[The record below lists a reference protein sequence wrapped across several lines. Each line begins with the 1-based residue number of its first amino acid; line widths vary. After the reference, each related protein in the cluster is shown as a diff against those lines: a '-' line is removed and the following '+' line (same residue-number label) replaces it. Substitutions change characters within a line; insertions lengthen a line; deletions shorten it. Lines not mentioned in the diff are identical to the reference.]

1 MNKICP
7 KCNTSNPAEANFCR
21 HCGYEFQ
28 SVRVIKDGE
37 GGDMQTDEIEQ
48 IRQKQAIDWEEKEMQ
63 YKAKQEEMQ
72 KKIKKLE
79 RQLKLEKEKVL
90 TLQSTKNYYS
100 RLMDNSLL
108 RKRCIISSIGIII
121 AITILCTLMRNSE
134 VVQSWLQI
142 DYSSWQTLKSSLLA
156 ISWALLVAGIA
167 YLCYAI
173 YTYDKERY

>member
-1 MNKICP
+1 MNKTCP
-7 KCNTSNPAEANFCR
+7 KCNTSNPEEANFCR

-28 SVRVIKDGE
+28 SVRVVKDGE

-63 YKAKQEEMQ
+63 YKTKQDEMQ

-79 RQLKLEKEKVL
+79 RQLKAEKDKASTYLSEK
-90 TLQSTKNYYS
+90 SYYS
-100 RLMDNSLL
+100 RLVNNSLL
-108 RKRCIISSIGIII
+108 RKRCITSSVGIII
-121 AITILCTLMRNSE
+121 AIIVLYTLMQNGES
-134 VVQSWLQI
+134 VQAWFHV

-156 ISWALLVAGIA
+156 ISWVLLVAGIA

>member
-1 MNKICP
+1 MNDTMICP
-7 KCNTSNPAEANFCR
+7 KCQTKKPDEANYCR

-28 SVRVIKDGE
+28 SVRVIKNGE
-37 GGDMQTDEIEQ
+37 RGDLKTDDL
-48 IRQKQAIDWEEKEMQ
+48 DWEEKEMQ